1 MQSILLAMICLAA
14 SSIGAVV
21 GAGGGVIIKPVVDLL
36 DLMPVSTASF
46 CSGCTV
52 LAMSAVS
59 LVRSRNNGVELR
71 LRMTV
76 PLTAGAVA
84 GGIIGKILF
93 ELVRQTFPDEST
105 LGAVQAVILTIITAA
120 VLLYI
125 CKKDRLISLR
135 VDSIPLALVIGTVLG
150 VISSFLGI
158 GGGTSNVA
166 MLFFFFSMDAKE
178 AAKNSIFIIL
188 FSQLSSILIAVEQ
201 GTVPIFEW
209 PVLACMMAGGVG
221 GAQIGA
227 YISRRLS
234 GAGVERLL
242 KLLLAVIVC
251 IDFYNV
257 LKFTVLS

>member
-1 MQSILLAMICLAA
+1 MQSILLAIICLAA

-36 DLMPVSTASF
+36 GLMPVSTTSF

-59 LVRSRNNGVELR
+59 LIRSRNNGVELR
-71 LRMTV
+71 LRMTI
-76 PLTAGAVA
+76 PLAAGAIV
-84 GGIIGKILF
+84 GGFIGKILF
-93 ELVRQTFPDEST
+93 ELVRQTFQDENT
-105 LGAVQAVILTIITAA
+105 LGAVQAFCLTIITAA

-125 CKKDRLISLR
+125 CRKDRLVSLHVDRISL
-135 VDSIPLALVIGTVLG
+135 ALIIGTVLG

-188 FSQLSSILIAVEQ
+188 FSQLSSILIALGQ
-201 GTVPIFEW
+201 GTVPLFEW
-209 PVLACMMAGGVG
+209 PTLMCMIAGGVG
-221 GAQIGA
+221 GAQIGV
-227 YISRRLS
+227 YISGRLS
-234 GAGVERLL
+234 GAGVEQLL
-242 KLLLAVIVC
+242 KLLLIAIVC
-251 IDFYNV
+251 IDFYNI
-257 LKFTVLS
+257 LKFTVLA